1 MNFIYKSIITFFFV
15 GYIKFA
21 PGTVASIFTMLLWF
35 FIPSNLFVQLSII
48 LILLFLSLYLCY
60 IHSIQS
66 DIEDPS
72 YIVIDEVIGMSISLF
87 MLPKQLSFYL
97 LAFIIFRVFDILKP
111 SIIYNV
117 QNLKYGIGILA
128 DDILAGLFTAIIL
141 NSVLFL

>member
-1 MNFIYKSIITFFFV
+1 MNFIYKSIITFFFI

-87 MLPKQLSFYL
+87 MLPKQLSVYL

-141 NSVLFL
+141 NSILFL

>member
-1 MNFIYKSIITFFFV
+1 MKFLYKSIITLFFV
-15 GYIKFA
+15 GYIRFS
-21 PGTVASIFTMLLWF
+21 PGTVASIFAMLLWF
-35 FIPSNLFVQLSII
+35 FIPTNLFVQLSII
-48 LILLFLSLYLCY
+48 LILLFLSLLLCF

-72 YIVIDEVIGMSISLF
+72 YIVIDEVIGMFISLF

-128 DDILAGLFTAIIL
+128 DDMLAGLFTAIIL
-141 NSVLFL
+141 NSILFL

>member
-1 MNFIYKSIITFFFV
+1 MNFIYKSIITFFFI

>member
-35 FIPSNLFVQLSII
+35 FIPSNLFVQLLII

>member
-1 MNFIYKSIITFFFV
+1 MNFIYKSIITFFFI

-87 MLPKQLSFYL
+87 MLPKQLSVYL

>member
-1 MNFIYKSIITFFFV
+1 
-15 GYIKFA
+15 
-21 PGTVASIFTMLLWF
+21 
-35 FIPSNLFVQLSII
+35 
-48 LILLFLSLYLCY
+48 
-60 IHSIQS
+60 
-66 DIEDPS
+66 
-72 YIVIDEVIGMSISLF
+72 MSISLF
-87 MLPKQLSFYL
+87 MLPKQLSVYL